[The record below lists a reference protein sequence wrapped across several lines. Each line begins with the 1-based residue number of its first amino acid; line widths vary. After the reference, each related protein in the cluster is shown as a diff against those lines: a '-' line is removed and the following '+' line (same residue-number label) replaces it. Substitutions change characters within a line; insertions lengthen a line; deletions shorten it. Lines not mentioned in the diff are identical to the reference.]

1 MVKTQHENGAPQKT
15 GYSNKTLSLRFIVL
29 NKDISVVNVNMTHK
43 AGNLHV
49 FLYSFR
55 RNHIKL

>member
-29 NKDISVVNVNMTHK
+29 DKDISVVTVSITSK
-43 AGNLHV
+43 AGSLHV
-49 FLYSFR
+49 FFYIAS
-55 RNHIKL
+55 